1 MSIEFNYLLKFIVI
15 GDSSVGKSNILSK
28 FKDDKFDDKTQPSI
42 GVQFIAKNVI
52 LDKATYRLQVWDT
65 AGQENFR
72 AMTKIY
78 YKNSSCAFIV
88 YDITERDSFN
98 HVESWINETEKDSFN
113 HVESWINEC
122 KKVAPESILL
132 ILIGNKSDLEE
143 SREISYEEGE
153 KLAKKYNMLFFETSA
168 KNGDNIQNIF
178 RKSVEY
184 IDKNIKEG
192 KYDLSDDACGVKICK
207 DQKNINL
214 EEFDYESTQPKKV
227 TKAKK
232 CC

>member
-88 YDITERDSFN
+88 YDITE
-98 HVESWINETEKDSFN
+98 KDSFN

-122 KKVAPESILL
+122 KKIAPESILL

-143 SREISYEEGE
+143 SREISYDEGA

-207 DQKNINL
+207 NQKNINL
-214 EEFDYESTQPKKV
+214 EEFDYESIQPKKG

-232 CC
+232 KCC